1 MRHYEMLFIVKPTIT
16 NEETLGK
23 LSFVKELLEK
33 NGSEIIAV
41 DDRGTRALAYPIEKH
56 ERGHYFVI
64 YYKGVPESASEIL
77 RNLRIDEE
85 IIRFLNVKFE
95 KKKEIASWDKL
106 VASVKKKSEVKEEKQ
121 ETPSESSAE

>member
-33 NGSEIIAV
+33 NGAQIVAV

-56 ERGHYFVI
+56 ERGHYFVV
-64 YYKGVPESASEIL
+64 YYKGVPASADEVL

-85 IIRFLNVKFE
+85 IIRFLNVKFD

-106 VASVKKKSEVKEEKQ
+106 VASVKKKTEVKEETPAPA
-121 ETPSESSAE
+121 ETPAAE

>member
-33 NGSEIIAV
+33 NGSEIVAV

-64 YYKGVPESASEIL
+64 YYKGVPASASEVL